1 VRYAGLR
8 SGEVLDLLDR
18 RAIPNLIRPQS
29 FPSPRALGDG
39 LNGQVDHVRL
49 SVRRLK
55 RWAFR
60 SMVFRPSAEAVFN
73 LEVFNGMAVA
83 QDLGQPRPQ
92 LGDAPLK
99 VAQVV
104 DKAVLRLFV
113 RGAEVPAQGGI
124 GRKNPRVLVEND
136 EGSRKAATMFLA

>member
-1 VRYAGLR
+1 
-8 SGEVLDLLDR
+8 
-18 RAIPNLIRPQS
+18 
-29 FPSPRALGDG
+29 
-39 LNGQVDHVRL
+39 
-49 SVRRLK
+49 
-55 RWAFR
+55 
-60 SMVFRPSAEAVFN
+60 MVFRPSAEAVFN

-113 RGAEVPAQGGI
+113 RGAEVPALGGI